1 MIKIMISREKKYQNQ
16 TTITKHE
23 QKAQKMQVK
32 VHYISLVKSYTNK
45 SQDEFTFPNNIL
57 LSELLDKIAETYGK
71 QFTTEVYDP
80 AKKEMKATFVAMV
93 NGVLMNQLRG
103 TNTPLKDGDSII
115 LMSLMTGG

>member
-1 MIKIMISREKKYQNQ
+1 
-16 TTITKHE
+16 
-23 QKAQKMQVK
+23 MQVK

>member
-1 MIKIMISREKKYQNQ
+1 L
-16 TTITKHE
+16 
-23 QKAQKMQVK
+23 QVK

-45 SQDEFTFPNNIL
+45 SQDEFNLKENAIL
-57 LSELLDKIAETYGK
+57 AELLDKIAQTYGK

-80 AKKEMKATFVAMV
+80 NKKEMKATFVAMV
-93 NGVLMNQLRG
+93 NGVLMDQLKG

>member
-1 MIKIMISREKKYQNQ
+1 
-16 TTITKHE
+16 
-23 QKAQKMQVK
+23 MQVK

-45 SQDEFTFPNNIL
+45 SQDEFTFPNNVL
-57 LSELLDKIAETYGK
+57 LAELLDKIADSYGK

-93 NGVLMNQLRG
+93 NGVLMDQLKG
-103 TNTPLKDGDSII
+103 MNTPLKDGDSII